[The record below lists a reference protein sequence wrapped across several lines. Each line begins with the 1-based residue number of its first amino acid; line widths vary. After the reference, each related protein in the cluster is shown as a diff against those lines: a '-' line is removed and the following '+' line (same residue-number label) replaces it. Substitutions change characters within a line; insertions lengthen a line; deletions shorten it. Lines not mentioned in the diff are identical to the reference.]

1 MLDILFCLNFIEL
14 IFNFFFF
21 LYWDKLIAAIN
32 FYTKSVTL
40 NDIEANVPDSRNWLY
55 YTTLHTKII

>member
-14 IFNFFFF
+14 IFKKI
-21 LYWDKLIAAIN
+21 LYWGKLIPAIH

-40 NDIEANVPDSRNWLY
+40 NDIEASVLDSRNWLS
-55 YTTLHTKII
+55 YTTLHTQIM